1 MDSEYLEL
9 ALVVAF
15 LVTGLAVVLAI
26 LGGKSRRRADRLAPA
41 FELGT
46 ARPSGFLGSAVAGL
60 YRGYSCRYQIQY
72 ASQYDRGGG
81 TVRLS
86 VSSPHQ
92 WSAEINKPGTRL
104 LSKFGL
110 LQDLEIGHRELDQHL
125 RFAASEEGTLRSLF
139 GSEKVL
145 NAMHVLAA
153 GENFESVHVRA
164 DRVDVKWAPRMP
176 KLDEDPEVLRQR
188 LEFVT
193 ELVVACGYPPAHPP
207 AQ

>member
-9 ALVVAF
+9 ALGVAV

-46 ARPSGFLGSAVAGL
+46 ACPTGFLGSAVAGI

-81 TVRLS
+81 SVRLS

-104 LSKFGL
+104 LSRFGL
-110 LQDLEIGHRELDQHL
+110 LQDLDVGDRELDEHL
-125 RFAASEEGTLRSLF
+125 RFAASEEGELRTLF
-139 GSEKVL
+139 ASETVL
-145 NAMHVLAA
+145 NAMHVLGAS
-153 GENFESVHVRA
+153 ENFESIHVRA
-164 DRVDVKWAPRMP
+164 DRVDVKWSPRMP
-176 KLDEDPEVLRQR
+176 KLDEDPEVLRNR
-188 LEFVT
+188 LDFVS
-193 ELVVACGYPPAHPP
+193 ELVMASGYPPSSPT
-207 AQ
+207 Q